1 MSLPPKELRCR
12 CGHTF
17 VTDKNKTWCT
27 KCMQPVFY
35 DPKDQRANRVSTWYF
50 YTVVVLVMGFL
61 AYLFIEL
68 IMVPFL
74 GPPQ

>member
-17 VTDKNKTWCT
+17 VTDQKKTWCT

-35 DPKDQRANRVSTWYF
+35 DPKDQRANRLNTY
-50 YTVVVLVMGFL
+50 YLYAAVVFMVGFL
-61 AYLFIEL
+61 AYLFVEI
-68 IMVPFL
+68 IVVPFSR
-74 GPPQ
+74 